1 MARQGVPV
9 TTTVSVIGAVFAV
22 ALFLDGF
29 LRWFLNHTPQ
39 SGLSIVDSV
48 RAKRLGGRDQL
59 ELFDRALTTG
69 VVPPG
74 ADVPR
79 WSRELARWNPRRALA
94 PDLVLSWLVVC
105 GFLWRAAT
113 WAIPKSFNEI
123 LASHTVRWT
132 SGLVAAG
139 VLLLVAHSV
148 WRRLRHP
155 GESTSD
161 ERKRLRATLDREIAA
176 HRVETAAYRVVS
188 ERRPIIPL
196 AGRRYRS

>member
-1 MARQGVPV
+1 MTTAVGVL
-9 TTTVSVIGAVFAV
+9 GAVFAV

-29 LRWFLNHTPQ
+29 LRWLLNHTPQ

-59 ELFDRALTTG
+59 ELFDEALTTG

-74 ADVPR
+74 ADMPR
-79 WSRELARWNPRRALA
+79 WSRELDRWNPRRALA
-94 PDLVLSWLVVC
+94 PDLLLTWLVGL

-113 WAIPKSFNEI
+113 WAIPKSFDEI
-123 LASHTVRWT
+123 LASHTVWWT

-139 VLLLVAHSV
+139 VLLLVASSA
-148 WRRLRHP
+148 WGRLRHP
-155 GESTSD
+155 GESRSA
-161 ERKRLRATLDREIAA
+161 ERKRLRATLDREIAV

-188 ERRPIIPL
+188 ERRPMIPL